1 MSNLKP
7 APISL
12 TASVTAKLTGDRP
25 AYGKGVTRI
34 PVETGL
40 VDQARGG
47 RAATDYM
54 AQRQERLAA
63 AGTPVERAP
72 KPASKT
78 TIKGASKLAKPAA
91 ASASPATP
99 KAVDDGGVKPRGN
112 LKPAPF
118 SLTPEV
124 TGKLTGDRPAYG
136 KGVTHVPLEGVLEDG
151 VRGSDARRQIS
162 TAAGK
167 IDLNSVPS
175 LMEKRA
181 DSWRKNGGS
190 DA

>member
-63 AGTPVERAP
+63 AVRFLKSRCILVDPTDRQSAIRRYRVSGISESV
-72 KPASKT
+72 
-78 TIKGASKLAKPAA
+78 LA
-91 ASASPATP
+91 
-99 KAVDDGGVKPRGN
+99 
-112 LKPAPF
+112 
-118 SLTPEV
+118 
-124 TGKLTGDRPAYG
+124 
-136 KGVTHVPLEGVLEDG
+136 EGVIEHAVSLGMEVSPDG
-151 VRGSDARRQIS
+151 
-162 TAAGK
+162 
-167 IDLNSVPS
+167 
-175 LMEKRA
+175 
-181 DSWRKNGGS
+181 
-190 DA
+190 